1 MRPKKSWSRQNAQT
15 IYNNAQHLGYPIF
28 FFTVMTWQPA
38 ILCIW
43 STKTIF
49 LDKKIVKNNY
59 TIHEVDANISH
70 AILSPKKCD
79 SIIDLRQSIQ

>member
-1 MRPKKSWSRQNAQT
+1 MRPKKSWSCQNAQT

-28 FFTVMTWQPA
+28 FFTAMTWQPA

-49 LDKKIVKNNY
+49 LDKKIVEK
-59 TIHEVDANISH
+59 
-70 AILSPKKCD
+70 
-79 SIIDLRQSIQ
+79 